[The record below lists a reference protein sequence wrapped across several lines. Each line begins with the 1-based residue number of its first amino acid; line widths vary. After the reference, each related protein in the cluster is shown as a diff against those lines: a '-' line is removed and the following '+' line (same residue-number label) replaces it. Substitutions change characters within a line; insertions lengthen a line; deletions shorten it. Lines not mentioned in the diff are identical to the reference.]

1 MIISRLRAGLIHLS
15 ISAVVAVIAVG
26 VVFLLWYPQPLQTA
40 VGVTE
45 IFFIVLGVDIVI
57 GPLLTTVVYRQGKKS
72 LRFDLSTIALLQVVA
87 FAYGLWTVAE
97 GRPAWLVY
105 NADRFDLVQ
114 AYQIDQRKAGEVAAE
129 YRSTSWSGP
138 RWVSAWRPESPEDR
152 QTIMFEAMFAGI
164 DIAQHPELYRPLD
177 ESAKE
182 MREHAKSLGELTR
195 YNPPSAVDQAHQRW
209 PEADAYLPMMAR
221 AHPVTV
227 LINRAS
233 AKVVAIVDLNPWK

>member
-26 VVFLLWYPQPLQTA
+26 VVFLLWYPQPLHVA

-45 IFFIVLGVDIVI
+45 IFFIVLGVDVII
-57 GPLLTTVVYRQGKKS
+57 GPLLTTVVYRPGKKS

-114 AYQIDQRKAGEVAAE
+114 AYQIDQRKAGEAAAE
-129 YRSTSWSGP
+129 YRSAPWTGP
-138 RWVSAWRPESPEDR
+138 RWVSARRPESPEER
-152 QTIMFEAMFAGI
+152 QTIMFEALFAGI
-164 DIAQHPELYRPLD
+164 DIAQRPELYRPLD
-177 ESAKE
+177 EEAKS
-182 MREHAKSLGELTR
+182 MRERAKPLDELSR
-195 YNPPSAVDQAHQRW
+195 YNPQSAVDECRRRW

-227 LINRAS
+227 LINKAS
-233 AKVVAIVDLNPWK
+233 AKVVAIVDLNPWE

>member
-26 VVFLLWYPQPLQTA
+26 VVFLLWYPQPLHAA

-45 IFFIVLGVDIVI
+45 IFFIVLGVDVII

-72 LRFDLSTIALLQVVA
+72 LRFDLATIALLQAAA

-105 NADRFDLVQ
+105 NVDRFDLVQ
-114 AYQIDQRKAGEVAAE
+114 AYQIDQRKAGEAPAE
-129 YRSTSWSGP
+129 YRSAPWAGP
-138 RWVSAWRPESPEDR
+138 RWVSAQRPESPDAR
-152 QTIMFEAMFAGI
+152 QTIMFEALFAGV
-164 DIAQHPELYRPLD
+164 DIAQRPELYRPLD
-177 ESAKE
+177 DAAES
-182 MREHAKSLGELTR
+182 MRERAKPLAELLR
-195 YNPPSAVDQAHQRW
+195 YNPQSAVDASRQRW

-221 AHPVTV
+221 VRPVTV
-227 LINRAS
+227 LINKAS
-233 AKVVAIVDLNPWK
+233 AKVVAIVDLNPWE